1 MITHLDLFTGI
12 GGFHLAAGLAGF
24 ETIGF
29 SEVEPYC
36 CQLLW
41 EKWPEIKNYGDVRI
55 ARNFEPLRGRVDVL
69 SAGVPCQPAS
79 LAGKRKGSSDARWL
93 WPATLDVV
101 GSVNPTWCIFE
112 NPPGILSLREF
123 ETVLLRL
130 ETLGY
135 QVRMFSV
142 PANAVGADHL
152 RYRVFIVANSAGDRS
167 RSRVGIGGRNIKAEQ
182 EWALN
187 GSGAASKIKAT
198 LAAANSSQRWTPQPA
213 GDEHHGPETG
223 RRESA
228 DRLEG
233 VCDPDAADTESE
245 RCGEEGRLQPVRSE
259 NWAGWN
265 IPTRRP
271 FRLTQPP
278 ICLSVNGL
286 PGELDGDQI
295 NAQNTRAAIGQD
307 LFNLP
312 AGIQS
317 DSVQRNPR
325 GQHPVSDE
333 EILFRQMH
341 GRSETE
347 TASDPGRLPEADSTS
362 SADGLQGVRSDRE
375 TFDSSQGSGLEQQR
389 PGEHPNPM
397 LQMPHLTAPPLVRG
411 RTIKNRSA
419 QLKALGNSVCPQQAY
434 PFFKA
439 IAQVILGEVTDLVVH
454 GDPEK

>member
-12 GGFHLAAGLAGF
+12 GGFHLAAGWAGF

-29 SEVEPYC
+29 SEIEPYC
-36 CQLLW
+36 CKLLA
-41 EKWPEIKNYGDVRI
+41 EKWPEIKNYGDARI

-101 GSVNPTWCIFE
+101 ESVDPAWCIFE

-123 ETVLLRL
+123 ETVFLRL
-130 ETLGY
+130 DTLGY
-135 QVRMFSV
+135 QVRLFSV

-152 RYRVFIVANSAGDRS
+152 RYRVFIVANTGCQVERLGAGLCEIEPDRIGRGRPHDEDS
-167 RSRVGIGGRNIKAEQ
+167 QTMSNRHSHGRESVIERYSQPKPGIQTSLGNNADGCRQTVAN
-182 EWALN
+182 
-187 GSGAASKIKAT
+187 
-198 LAAANSSQRWTPQPA
+198 ANSPERRPA
-213 GDEHHGPETG
+213 QSSGDEHHGPETG

-228 DRLEG
+228 DRYQG
-233 VCDPDAADTESE
+233 ICDPDAADTNNEGLQRRNGGELPE
-245 RCGEEGRLQPVRSE
+245 RTGQRVARQGGSSNR
-259 NWAGWN
+259 
-265 IPTRRP
+265 PTS
-271 FRLTQPP
+271 FRITQPP

-286 PGELDGDQI
+286 PGGLDADQI
-295 NAQNTRAAIGQD
+295 NAQNTRAAI
-307 LFNLP
+307 
-312 AGIQS
+312 
-317 DSVQRNPR
+317 
-325 GQHPVSDE
+325 
-333 EILFRQMH
+333 
-341 GRSETE
+341 
-347 TASDPGRLPEADSTS
+347 
-362 SADGLQGVRSDRE
+362 
-375 TFDSSQGSGLEQQR
+375 R

-397 LQMPHLTAPPLVRG
+397 LQMPHLTAPPLVQG

-439 IAQVILGEVTDLVVH
+439 IAQVMLGEVTELVVH